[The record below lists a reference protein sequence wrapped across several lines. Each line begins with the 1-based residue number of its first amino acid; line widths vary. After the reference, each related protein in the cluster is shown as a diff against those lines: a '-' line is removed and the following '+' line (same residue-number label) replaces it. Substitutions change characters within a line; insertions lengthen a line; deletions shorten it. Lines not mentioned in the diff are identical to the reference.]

1 MFPYAPSHGYTPRT
15 ISGIPAPTKQDE
27 LYTASYKYFPLITR
41 LFSFLYEKK
50 KETPARLN

>member
-27 LYTASYKYFPLITR
+27 LYTTSYKYFPLITR
-41 LFSFLYEKK
+41 LFSFLHEKK

>member
-27 LYTASYKYFPLITR
+27 LYTTPYKYFPLITK

>member
-15 ISGIPAPTKQDE
+15 ISDIPAPTKQDE
-27 LYTASYKYFPLITR
+27 LYTTPYKYFPLITR